1 MTSSEPIPAATGT
14 KLRRYNLLM
23 GVLHAVQGV
32 AVVVLATDFTLPV
45 VATFLSGIPGIDDP
59 ELTQVVDVNLAWGV
73 AAFLLLS
80 ALAHFLIVSPG
91 LFERYIHGLGEGRN
105 YGRWIEY
112 SVSSS
117 LMIVLIALLVGV
129 ADLAA
134 LVALAGVNASMILFG
149 LLQEKYESPGKNA
162 SLLPFWMGCI
172 AGIVPWIAITLYLLT
187 PGVEASPPG
196 FVYGIFFSLFLF
208 FNSFAVV
215 QYLQYRQI
223 GKWRS
228 YVYGE
233 STYILLSL
241 IAKSLLAW
249 QIFGGTLAG

>member
-1 MTSSEPIPAATGT
+1 MTSVDAVPAATGT
-14 KLRRYNLLM
+14 KLRRYNLVM

-45 VATFLSGIPGIDDP
+45 VATFLSGIPGVDDP
-59 ELTQVVDVNLAWGV
+59 ELTPVMDVNLAWGV

-80 ALAHFLIVSPG
+80 ALAHFLIASPG
-91 LFERYIHGLGEGRN
+91 LYERYITGLNHGRN

-149 LLQEKYESPGKNA
+149 LLQEKYESPGKKA
-162 SLLPFWMGCI
+162 SLLPFWLGCL